1 MVAYVVLFTQE
12 CYTVYGGVVPS
23 ILYERCYII
32 DGESFTIKGDCC
44 TVNGECCT
52 VFGEF
57 LLLIRSVELFFWV
70 SVVPLMGMLHCLWGV
85 LLKCCYVHGE

>member
-1 MVAYVVLFTQE
+1 MVYV
-12 CYTVYGGVVPS
+12 
-23 ILYERCYII
+23 RCYII

-52 VFGEF
+52 IFGECCIIFGEF
-57 LLLIRSVELFFWV
+57 FLLTRSVILFFWV

-85 LLKCCYVHGE
+85 LLKCCYVHGEYCNA